1 MDLSQ
6 HTEDELFVLRN
17 SSYINEE
24 IKILV
29 DIECKRRNIK
39 LHIRDD
45 IYKPYDPKVDNIKEP
60 ELELENIFLLI
71 LFPFFVFMSDRIRVK
86 ISYDG
91 DKIKLKKYWLFISI
105 GFLIWTVLIV
115 LMVNYYFF
123 TEMPSY

>member
-115 LMVNYYFF
+115 LMVNYFFF